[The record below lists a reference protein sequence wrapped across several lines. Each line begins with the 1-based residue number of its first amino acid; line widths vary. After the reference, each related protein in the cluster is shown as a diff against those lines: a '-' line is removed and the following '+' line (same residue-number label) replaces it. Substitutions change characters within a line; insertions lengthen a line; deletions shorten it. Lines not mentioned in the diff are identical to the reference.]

1 MQVCLDIHSC
11 IHLFK
16 YTCSHAMHTQACV
29 HVQVCQRT
37 LTSVDMACRH
47 ALIRVYT
54 HVEPTHILEP
64 PQSQPRPRELSP
76 SVWVPRDPGEVTPV
90 CRKSHCT
97 STHHPQLLAWYN
109 GGSHSTQLCLL
120 SLCFPISYTL
130 IPPGISPCLLQ
141 VEPPCP
147 TQIWSQPTPSPPA
160 PVLNLVPT
168 AGSYMP
174 ALGPE
179 THRWQAECP
188 QEIDSSFPDGACI
201 TPAL

>member
-11 IHLFK
+11 IHLLK

-47 ALIRVYT
+47 ALICVYT

-90 CRKSHCT
+90 CRKSHCA

-130 IPPGISPCLLQ
+130 TSSRNLSL
-141 VEPPCP
+141 
-147 TQIWSQPTPSPPA
+147 PSPGRASLSYPDLVTTH
-160 PVLNLVPT
+160 PVTSSSCAEPGAHGWKLH
-168 AGSYMP
+168 ASFGS
-174 ALGPE
+174 
-179 THRWQAECP
+179 
-188 QEIDSSFPDGACI
+188 
-201 TPAL
+201 